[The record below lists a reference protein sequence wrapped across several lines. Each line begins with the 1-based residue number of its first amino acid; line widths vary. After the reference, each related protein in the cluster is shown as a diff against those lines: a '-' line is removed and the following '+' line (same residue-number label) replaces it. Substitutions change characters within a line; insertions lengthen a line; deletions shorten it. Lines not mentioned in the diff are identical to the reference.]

1 MWMFG
6 LAFCGSLF
14 VGAFAWSM
22 RRFRIATRDAV
33 DLVAKL
39 AVPRP
44 VYAVDWP
51 ELRVDEV
58 VCDPETP
65 NRALL
70 VTRWP
75 AAPEPAALL
84 LIEMNDPPEP
94 TRAALARWCADGAS
108 ISPRWTHGGRM
119 SMRRRRTNESVDVL
133 LIEQAI
139 HA

>member
-94 TRAALARWCADGAS
+94 TRAALAALVC
-108 ISPRWTHGGRM
+108 
-119 SMRRRRTNESVDVL
+119 RRR
-133 LIEQAI
+133 I
-139 HA
+139 HLSAMDARRADEHAPAPHQ